1 MFVAHNGVRKQNT
14 LRQHWLYRIHLVK
27 KPLPP
32 ITAIFNE
39 KAIRPCFR
47 EKDFLDENHAWKD

>member
-1 MFVAHNGVRKQNT
+1 VVLILNKDAM
-14 LRQHWLYRIHLVK
+14 K
-27 KPLPP
+27 KPFPS